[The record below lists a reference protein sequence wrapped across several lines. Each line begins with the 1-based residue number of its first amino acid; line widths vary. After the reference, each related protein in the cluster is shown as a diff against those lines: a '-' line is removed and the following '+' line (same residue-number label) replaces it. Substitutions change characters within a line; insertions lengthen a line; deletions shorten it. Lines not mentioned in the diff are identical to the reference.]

1 MIFFVKNAFLW
12 YNKFYGI
19 INIFIKEQQMP
30 LPDTLKSYQESNQE
44 SNPESNSHQILE
56 QHTRNVVELLG
67 LDFSSLQ
74 TTESET
80 APLLSA
86 HQQEKDFDENLQ
98 GHAGPSCDKISDNTN
113 PPTDEEREFIEAI
126 LDRFKAHNPDFK
138 KGFEGYSIEV
148 RIIDNDQ
155 YLNIDGY
162 SATDCT
168 KKQIVI
174 GLGKD
179 LLHGNK
185 LIISDKAIQAN
196 PSFFNET
203 KKDQTIP
210 DISIA
215 DACAFTLGH
224 ELGHCFEQIHRP
236 KALYEYIQNGEK
248 KDPILDRED
257 NCYAIRQVEALCDI
271 AGAKWAHNAG
281 YNVKPYAKLMG
292 MLNMNHK
299 HPKASERKHFMETI
313 AETSSDYCQKQAKL
327 KLHNNTK

>member
-1 MIFFVKNAFLW
+1 MI
-12 YNKFYGI
+12 FYGI
-19 INIFIKEQQMP
+19 INIFIKEQQIT
-30 LPDTLKSYQESNQE
+30 LLNTLKSCK
-44 SNPESNSHQILE
+44 ESNSHQILE

-86 HQQEKDFDENLQ
+86 HQQEQDCDESLQ
-98 GHAGPSCDKISDNTN
+98 GHAGPSCDKISKNTKD
-113 PPTDEEREFIEAI
+113 PTKEESAFINAI
-126 LDRFKAHNPDFK
+126 LERFKKHNPDFV

-148 RIIDNDQ
+148 RIIDNNPYQ
-155 YLNIDGY
+155 NIDGY
-162 SATDCT
+162 SATDYN

-196 PSFFNET
+196 PSFFNEM

-215 DACAFTLGH
+215 DACAMTLGH

-236 KALYEYIQNGEK
+236 KALYEYTDQKGER
-248 KDPILDRED
+248 KDAILDRDD
-257 NCYAIRQVEALCDI
+257 NCYAMRQVEALCDI
-271 AGAKWAHNAG
+271 AGTKWAHNAG
-281 YNVKPYAKLMG
+281 YNVKPYAELIG

-313 AETSSDYCQKQAKL
+313 AETPSHYCQEQAKL
-327 KLHNNTK
+327 KLHDNTK

>member
-1 MIFFVKNAFLW
+1 MTLLN
-12 YNKFYGI
+12 
-19 INIFIKEQQMP
+19 
-30 LPDTLKSYQESNQE
+30 TLKSYQ
-44 SNPESNSHQILE
+44 ESNSHQILE

-74 TTESET
+74 TTEPET

-86 HQQEKDFDENLQ
+86 HQQEKDFEAELQ
-98 GHAGPSCDKISDNTN
+98 GRAGPSCDKISANTT
-113 PPTDEEREFIEAI
+113 PPTPEQSAFINAI
-126 LDRFKAHNPDFK
+126 LERFKKHNPDFV

-148 RIIDNDQ
+148 RIIDNNPD
-155 YLNIDGY
+155 LNIDGC
-162 SATDCT
+162 SATDYN

-179 LLHGNK
+179 LLHGDK

-196 PSFFNET
+196 PSFFNEI

-215 DACAFTLGH
+215 DACAITLGH

-236 KALYEYIQNGEK
+236 KALYEYTDPNGKK

-271 AGAKWAHNAG
+271 AGTKWAHNAG
-281 YNVKPYAKLMG
+281 YNVQPYAKLFG
-292 MLNMNHK
+292 MLNMKHK

-313 AETSSDYCQKQAKL
+313 AKTSSDYCQKQAKL
-327 KLHNNTK
+327 KHHNNTK